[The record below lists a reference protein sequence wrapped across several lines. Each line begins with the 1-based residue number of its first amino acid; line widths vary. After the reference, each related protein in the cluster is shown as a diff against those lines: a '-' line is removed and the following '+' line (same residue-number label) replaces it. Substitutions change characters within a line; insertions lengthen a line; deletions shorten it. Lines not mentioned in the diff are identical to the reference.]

1 VKRGLCIAIQGD
13 RSCFPFFNDAW
24 ENEFMGKLNGKT
36 AFITG
41 ASAGIGEATALAF
54 AAEGA
59 RLLLAARRKERLD
72 ALEPQ
77 LLQAG
82 AAEIHSIQ
90 LDVRDREAVESAITG
105 LPAEWQAIDILVNN
119 AGLSRGLDKLQ
130 DGHHEDWDE
139 MIDTNVKGLLYVT
152 RAVVPGMVQRSSG
165 HVVNLGSTAGEI
177 TYPKG
182 AVYCASKAAER
193 AINDGL
199 RQDVLGTPIRVTS
212 VDPGMV
218 ETAFSEVRFR
228 GDTARAAKVYEG
240 VTPLTPEDVADAIL
254 WAVTRPTHVNIARIG
269 LTTVDQ
275 ANSLLFNRKS

>member
-1 VKRGLCIAIQGD
+1 LHLEIRKQHFV
-13 RSCFPFFNDAW
+13 FNSAW
-24 ENEFMGKLNGKT
+24 ENECMGKLNSKI

-41 ASAGIGEATALAF
+41 ASSGIGEATARAF
-54 AAEGA
+54 AAEGT

-72 ALEPQ
+72 ALAPE

-82 AAEIHSIQ
+82 AAGVHSIQ
-90 LDVRDREAVESAITG
+90 LDVRNREQVESAIAG
-105 LPAEWQAIDILVNN
+105 LPPDWQAIDILVNN

-130 DGHHEDWDE
+130 EGDPDDWDE

-152 RAVVPGMVQRSSG
+152 RAVVPGMIERGSG

-240 VTPLTPEDVADAIL
+240 VAPLTPADVADTIL
-254 WAVTRPTHVNIARIG
+254 WAVTRPAHVNIARIA
-269 LTTVDQ
+269 LTTIDQ
-275 ANSLLFNRKS
+275 ANSLLFNRKI